1 MAGVDFG
8 KAASDYATHRAGFPD
23 RFYDE
28 LVAHGVHIAGSHAVD
43 LGTGTGMVARGLAL
57 RGATVIGVDPSA
69 AMAEQARA
77 LDEQAGVTISY
88 VRATA
93 EETGLKPRQADFVI
107 AGQAWWWFDRPR
119 AAAEAKR
126 LLRPGGR
133 LVICSLDWLPTP
145 GSIPEVTEALIVAAN
160 PKWTLGGG
168 NGRHPDWLDEL
179 REAGFDDLTSF
190 EFDVA
195 VPYTHE
201 AWRGRI
207 RASAGVAATLGEAE
221 VRRFDEGLAA
231 LLAERFPED
240 PMKVPHHVYTA
251 IGRA

>member
-1 MAGVDFG
+1 M
-8 KAASDYATHRAGFPD
+8 
-23 RFYDE
+23 
-28 LVAHGVHIAGSHAVD
+28 
-43 LGTGTGMVARGLAL
+43 
-57 RGATVIGVDPSA
+57 
-69 AMAEQARA
+69 
-77 LDEQAGVTISY
+77 
-88 VRATA
+88 
-93 EETGLKPRQADFVI
+93 
-107 AGQAWWWFDRPR
+107 
-119 AAAEAKR
+119 
-126 LLRPGGR
+126 
-133 LVICSLDWLPTP
+133 
-145 GSIPEVTEALIVAAN
+145 TEALIVAAN